1 MDLENREGDSMRVFI
16 TGIAGFLGSHCA
28 EYFRNKGDEVLGID
42 NLTKY
47 ELARVPYLSPSV
59 VRSYVI
65 GNLNKTGAKLVIGDI
80 CDYDDMLKTAREF
93 KPDYIIHAAAQPAM
107 TIALESPTM
116 SCENNVL
123 GTVNVLEVAHKL
135 NIPVA
140 ICSTIHVYG
149 NGDNK
154 ILDNLLA
161 THKQYPELSKLLTG
175 NITPLHAD
183 KSAIEIYARAFSE
196 SYGLKVATF
205 RLSGIYGTEQWGG
218 EDHSWTANFGWR
230 TVLGLPIKIFG
241 TDTQVRDIVYVDD
254 VCRAFDLWFKKQ
266 DSDIYN
272 IGGGLECMVTLKR
285 CLEYQSILSKKT
297 QDIHME
303 DYRQGDL
310 WYFICNTDKAYESF
324 KWKPTIM
331 PNEGLKRQI
340 LWIQKNVGLAKR

>member
-1 MDLENREGDSMRVFI
+1 MRVFI

-28 EYFRNKGDEVLGID
+28 EYFRNKGDEVEGVD

-47 ELARVPYLSPSV
+47 ELSRVPYLNPSI
-59 VRSYVI
+59 VRGYVLDRLDKV
-65 GNLNKTGAKLVIGDI
+65 GANLIKGDI
-80 CDYDDMLKTAREF
+80 CDFNRLLNIVTNF

-107 TIALESPTM
+107 TIALESPSM

-154 ILDNLLA
+154 NLQKLLA
-161 THKQYPELSKLLTG
+161 TNYQYSEISKLLTG

-183 KSAIEIYARAFSE
+183 KSAIEIYARVFSE
-196 SYGLKVATF
+196 SYRLKVATF
-205 RLSGIYGTEQWGG
+205 RLSGIYGEAQFGG
-218 EDHSWTANFGWR
+218 DDHAWTANFGWR
-230 TVLGLPIKIFG
+230 TVLGLPIKVFG

-254 VCRAFDLWFKKQ
+254 VCRAFDLWYKKPK
-266 DSDIYN
+266 SDIYN
-272 IGGGLECMVTLKR
+272 IGGGLECMVTLKH
-285 CLEYQSILSKKT
+285 CLEYQSILSKKV
-297 QDIHME
+297 QDIHYE

-310 WYFICNTDKAYESF
+310 WYFVCDIEKSFESF
-324 KWKPTIM
+324 GWKPIIT
-331 PNEGLKRQI
+331 PDEGLKRQI

>member
-1 MDLENREGDSMRVFI
+1 VDLENREGDSMRVFI

-28 EYFRNKGDEVLGID
+28 EYFRSKGDEVEGID

-47 ELARVPYLSPSV
+47 ELSRVPYLNPSI
-59 VRSYVI
+59 VRGYV
-65 GNLNKTGAKLVIGDI
+65 LDRLDKVGAVLVKGDI
-80 CDYDDMLKTAREF
+80 CEYDRLLNIVTNF
-93 KPDYIIHAAAQPAM
+93 KPDYIIHTAAQPAM

-154 ILDNLLA
+154 ILNDLLA
-161 THKQYPELSKLLTG
+161 THKQYSELSELLTG

-205 RLSGIYGTEQWGG
+205 RLSGIYADAQWGG
-218 EDHSWTANFGWR
+218 DDHAWTANFGWR
-230 TVLGLPIKIFG
+230 TVLGLPIKVFG

-254 VCRAFDLWFKKQ
+254 VCRAFDLWYKHQ
-266 DSDIYN
+266 ESDIYN

-310 WYFICNTDKAYESF
+310 WYFICDIEKAYQSF
-324 KWKPTIM
+324 KWKPTIL
-331 PNEGLKRQI
+331 PDEGLKKQI